1 MDSSKDGEAS
11 EFPEL
16 VCSPRLGLFGG
27 TFDPVHL
34 GHLHVARTALEAF
47 NLDGVLFVPAARSPH
62 KADPTSASSADRLA
76 MLQLA
81 LAGEPRFAL
90 SDLELRRGAPSFTA
104 DTVSELLRLRSGLE
118 GGELFLILGSDNLRG
133 LGTWRDVEAILRD
146 TTPIVVA
153 RRGAELGALDG
164 DEGLSDQALERL
176 RAGFLD
182 RAPVDVAATEL
193 RDALA
198 AGAGSEQ
205 LPPSVWEYIQSRGI
219 YVAR

>member
-1 MDSSKDGEAS
+1 VDSSQEGEAI
-11 EFPEL
+11 ETPGL
-16 VCSPRLGLFGG
+16 LRAPRLGLFGG

-34 GHLHVARTALEAF
+34 GHLHVARTALDSYE
-47 NLDGVLFVPAARSPH
+47 LDGVLFVPAARSPH
-62 KADPTSASSADRLA
+62 KEASTSASPADRLA
-76 MLQLA
+76 MLRLA

-104 DTVSELLRLRSGLE
+104 DTVTELLRQRAGLV
-118 GGELFLILGSDNLRG
+118 GGELFLILGSDNLKG
-133 LGTWRDVEAILRD
+133 LGSWRDVEAILAD

-153 RRGAELGALDG
+153 RSGVELEVLDG
-164 DEGLSDQALERL
+164 EGLSDRATERL
-176 RAGFLD
+176 RAGYLD

-198 AGAGSEQ
+198 RGAGGEQ
-205 LPPSVWEYIQSRGI
+205 LPPAVWEYIRGRGI